1 MVLNEMLSLL
11 SFKCIITLCPNANA
25 GCLYEI
31 IINVLMISDEMSKP
45 ILEVFTLS

>member
-1 MVLNEMLSLL
+1 MLSLL
-11 SFKCIITLCPNANA
+11 SFKYIMTLCPNANA

-31 IINVLMISDEMSKP
+31 IVNILMGSDEMSKP